1 MKKSKKI
8 ILGSE
13 ACLIALASFGCVYG
27 PPPDEDIFSSS
38 SSVSVTEYNPS
49 DDMFQPEYGV
59 PEYYND
65 DDISAD
71 EKENT
76 TEEATNSEEKYN
88 PAYEEQANVYG
99 PPPDMG
105 E

>member
-38 SSVSVTEYNPS
+38 SNVSVTE
-49 DDMFQPEYGV
+49 E
-59 PEYYND
+59 
-65 DDISAD
+65 
-71 EKENT
+71 ENT
-76 TEEATNSEEKYN
+76 TEEVTDSEEKYN